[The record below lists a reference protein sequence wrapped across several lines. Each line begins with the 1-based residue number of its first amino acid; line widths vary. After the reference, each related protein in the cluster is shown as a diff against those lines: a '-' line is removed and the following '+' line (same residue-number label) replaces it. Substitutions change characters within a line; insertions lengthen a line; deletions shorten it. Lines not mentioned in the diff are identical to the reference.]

1 MIVCVIVRVVGVL
14 QGTRWL
20 GRGRGLVGMTVLI
33 AVRHAFQI
41 TNAPSDGQA

>member
-33 AVRHAFQI
+33 AVRHALQI
-41 TNAPSDGQA
+41 ANAPSDGQA

>member
-33 AVRHAFQI
+33 AVRHALQI
-41 TNAPSDGQA
+41 SNAPGNGQA